1 MVGYKADGTVVEPRP
16 TNPNAR
22 QPVKAG
28 QVPRTSPTPEDLA
41 SLHRVT
47 AESTAQR
54 QRAAYLTSPDLAVA
68 ILARLDALEAQVAAL
83 EAAGATG

>member
-1 MVGYKADGTVVEPRP
+1 MAGFKADGTVVEPRP

-47 AESTAQR
+47 AESTAQK

-68 ILARLDALEAQVAAL
+68 ILARLDALETKVAAL